1 MNQARFAYAQTRL
14 QARHGLRPG
23 DAVWQRLASAGDF
36 ANYLAAARRTPL
48 LPWIDG
54 IQSAETS
61 HALESHLRQQFRHY
75 IDDVA
80 HWLPIEWRASVQWIG
95 QLPDLP
101 ALQFILQTET
111 APAWMYD
118 DANLVQF
125 TSDNVSALPETLL
138 GSAHAYLGKAWQ
150 EGIPLYEAWYD
161 QWQRLWPAKTGL
173 RSGLIHIG
181 RLVRQHL
188 LNEQSTTLPANDHL
202 TTLAMELN
210 AAFRRYSFKPAAA
223 CAHLG
228 LVALDLERLRGEL
241 VQRASFEE
249 NSAVQA

>member
-14 QARHGLRPG
+14 QARHALRPG
-23 DAVWQRLASAGDF
+23 EAVWQRLASAGDF

-48 LPWIDG
+48 LPWIEG

-61 HALESHLRQQFRHY
+61 HALESHLRQQFRRY

-80 HWLPIEWRASVQWIG
+80 HWLPIEWRPSVHWMG

-101 ALQFILQTET
+101 ALQFLLETES
-111 APAWMYD
+111 APAWMHD
-118 DANLVQF
+118 EADLSQF
-125 TSDNVSALPETLL
+125 TSDNKSALPETRL
-138 GSAHAYLGKAWQ
+138 GPEYVYLGKAWQ
-150 EGIPLYEAWYD
+150 EGIPLYEAWFE

-173 RSGLIHIG
+173 RNGLIHIG
-181 RLVRQHL
+181 RLVRQYL
-188 LNEQSTTLPANDHL
+188 LNEQATALPANDRL
-202 TTLAMELN
+202 NTLAVELN

-241 VQRASFEE
+241 VQRALFEE
-249 NSAVQA
+249 NTAVQA